1 MTSSK
6 ATVSELREVGLFGGL
21 DDEALAGLADS
32 LAVVDTPPGHVV
44 FSEGD
49 AGRDLYVVLSGEL
62 EVMKSSKSGQDA
74 RVALLGV
81 RDWFGEMSLLD
92 VQPRSATVRALAP
105 TRLLYVTSKDLDLL
119 YRRDLKAYSLVVLNL
134 AREMSRRLRVADGIV
149 AELVMQVND
158 AYLRRIK
165 P

>member
-1 MTSSK
+1 MSPSK
-6 ATVSELREVGLFGGL
+6 AAVPELREVGLFGGL
-21 DDEALAGLADS
+21 DDDALAGLAEA
-32 LAVVDTPPGHVV
+32 LTVVDAPPGHVV

-62 EVMKSSKSGQDA
+62 EVMKRSKSGQDA

-105 TRLLYVTSKDLDLL
+105 SRLLYVTSKDLDVL

-149 AELVMQVND
+149 ADLVMQVND